1 MARTYAQ
8 VSAAIS
14 QKLQDTGVAE
24 FVAAEINNELE
35 DTISEVSRAYLH
47 IVEVPFEIES
57 RFGSASSTSAN
68 NLVDSAKT
76 QFLSTD
82 TDKNLFNDN
91 DKTYA
96 VITSFSSS
104 SQVGLSAD
112 IFTVGEAYYV
122 YNRRCQNSRQFYIG
136 GMFDNDQIIR
146 AEYPVNTLP
155 FSGIRHWRNV
165 IKINEEVAEVDFDFT
180 PDDSDASQTASF
192 TRVLFQVAK
201 PHILCQLTD
210 LAGAVHTTATVGAIS
225 MQVKSLTDAEV
236 VEAGDEFHIA
246 GHSATYVV
254 TADLTLANQASTGSS
269 LAFWPALEAG
279 AAADVVISFTSST
292 LTPAI
297 EDLVIRRC
305 FARLVRF
312 HGAKFLTRIPFGGAN
327 VFGNFRQLGRD
338 IWDETEKDL
347 NKAEPQTKKV
357 YSKGGHF
364 GHHRGIHI
372 GGHGH
377 GHG

>member
-14 QKLQDTGVAE
+14 QKLQDTGVVE

-35 DTISEVSRAYLH
+35 DTIVEVSRAYLH
-47 IVEVPFEIES
+47 IVEVAFEIES
-57 RFGSASSTSAN
+57 RFGNTSSTSSN
-68 NLVDSAKT
+68 NLVDSDKT

-82 TDKNLFNDN
+82 TDKNVFNDN

-104 SQVGLSAD
+104 SQLGLSAD
-112 IFTVGEAYYV
+112 IFTEGEAYYM
-122 YNRRCQNSRQFYIG
+122 YNRRCQNNRQFYIG
-136 GMFDNDQIIR
+136 GMFDHDQIIR

-155 FSGIRHWRNV
+155 FSGIRYWRNV
-165 IKINEEVAEVDFDFT
+165 IKINEEVAEVDFGFT
-180 PDDSDASQTASF
+180 PDDSDASQTTSF
-192 TRVLFQVAK
+192 TRVVFQIAK
-201 PHILCQLTD
+201 PHVLCQLTD
-210 LAGAVHTTATVGAIS
+210 LAGAVHTTATAGAVS
-225 MQVKSLTDAEV
+225 MQVKTFTDAEV

-254 TADLTLANQASTGSS
+254 TDDLTLADQATTGSA
-269 LAFWPALEAG
+269 LKFFPALETG
-279 AAADVVISFTSST
+279 AAADVVITFTSST
-292 LTPAI
+292 LTPAL

-312 HGAKFLTRIPFGGAN
+312 HGSKFLTRIPFGGAN

-347 NKAEPQTKKV
+347 NKAEPQTKKT
-357 YSKGGHF
+357 YSKGGIRVGIFGAH
-364 GHHRGIHI
+364 GHHGH
-372 GGHGH
+372 HGH
-377 GHG
+377 R